1 MPRGV
6 LLGGVGRHVL
16 HAMPGGQ
23 LGLRAG
29 TNLPG
34 HGLQRR
40 VRLGVLPG
48 ERLYLGTCGAVRSG
62 LLLPGLLH
70 AHHAGGVP
78 RGLLLPC
85 GNGDG
90 NGEPLSSG
98 LFFVWRRRI
107 HCTSILCGVH
117 RGLLRSSGQRHTD
130 VQSLPRRL
138 RVHGCHSRYDP
149 MPRGLLL
156 PRRLSYGA
164 ALRRGQVFF
173 GWRALQLLI
182 LLPRMRRG
190 VLPRHKQRVFHGE
203 PMHGG
208 LRMLASDN
216 EHHAG
221 GMPRGQLLPRGLR
234 RGRAVRG
241 GHL

>member
-1 MPRGV
+1 V
-6 LLGGVGRHVL
+6 
-16 HAMPGGQ
+16 PGGQ
-23 LGLRAG
+23 LGLCSWA
-29 TNLPG
+29 NLPC

-48 ERLYLGTCGAVRSG
+48 ERFYLGTCGAVRGG

-78 RGLLLPC
+78 RGLLLPR
-85 GNGDG
+85 GNGVG
-90 NGEPLSSG
+90 NGKPLPPG
-98 LFFVWRRRI
+98 LFFIWRRRV
-107 HCTSILCGVH
+107 HCASILCGVH
-117 RGLLRSSGQRHTD
+117 RGLLRSSRQRHDD

-138 RVHGCHSRYDP
+138 RVRGRHSRGGP

-156 PRRLSYGA
+156 PRRLGYGA
-164 ALRRGQVFF
+164 ALRRGQVLF

-182 LLPRMRRG
+182 FLPRMRHG
-190 VLPRHKQRVFHGE
+190 VLPRHGQRVFHGKS
-203 PMHGG
+203 MQGG
-208 LRMLASDN
+208 LRMLASNN

-221 GMPRGQLLPRGLR
+221 GMPRGQLLPGGLR